1 MIDTILAVG
10 AGYCACII
18 FPCPVLSQKVLNGW
32 AILKAKLF
40 SSAAVPVSAAVAAAA
55 AAAAPAAA
63 AAAAPAAAAAAAPA
77 AAAAAAP
84 AAAAAVAAA
93 APIVVVDSKV

>member
-32 AILKAKLF
+32 GILKAKLF
-40 SSAAVPVSAAVAAAA
+40 SSAAVPVSAAVAA